1 MILLHVLYL
10 ALLPPAI
17 ELGVEIF
24 RTRVLG
30 RNDKHIL
37 SAWLRSIVMLWGAF
51 TYPEILW
58 WKTLATMTSL
68 HYLIFNYTFNK
79 YGLQAHWSFLG
90 DNFLD
95 NLQKKVDPMLLL
107 GIKAFLMI
115 ASMALVW
122 FS

>member
-17 ELGVEIF
+17 ELGVEVF
-24 RTRVLG
+24 RTRVLN
-30 RNDKHIL
+30 RNDRHFI
-37 SAWLRSIVMLWGAF
+37 SALIRLAVMAYGAF
-51 TYPEILW
+51 TYPEAPW
-58 WKTLATMTSL
+58 WATMSVMFAL

-79 YGLQAHWSFLG
+79 YALQAHWSFLG